1 MGASSYGPP
10 RHSSRVG
17 PRVARIRVP
26 GDQLAAT
33 AAPER
38 TTATALSGSLDR
50 GAHRTTATAHGS
62 PHCRGRQGDRR
73 RPVGDNGGP
82 PEGRKPVTEDRSV
95 PNRTP
100 ESRPGRGQELE
111 QQVISLAS
119 KNDRLAEALTSA
131 RQRIVDLQGQLDQ
144 VMRAPG
150 TYGTFLSA
158 YLEDREADVML
169 AGRKM
174 RLAVAATL
182 PLGAVR
188 PGQEVRLN
196 EQLAVVAA
204 AGYEAVGDVAVVR
217 EILDGDRVLAA
228 IRADDERVLRLAG
241 PLLGTH
247 LRLGDAVVA
256 DLRTGFATDLVQ
268 RSEIEDLILEEQPDT
283 QYADIGGLDLQI
295 EQIRDAI
302 ELPFTHPELYR
313 EHGLRPP
320 KGVLLYGPPGT
331 GKTLIARA
339 VAHSLAQ
346 LAGGENGTSY
356 FLNIKGPKLL
366 NKFVGETERQIRV
379 IFARARER
387 ASSGVPVIVFFD
399 EMESLF
405 RIRGAGVSSD
415 VETTIVPQLL
425 AEIDGV
431 ETLDN
436 VVVIGASNREDM
448 IDPAILRPG
457 RLDLKIRIDRP
468 DARGAVEIFS
478 KYLTEDLPLHPAEVG
493 AHGGDRAAAV
503 RSMIEAA
510 VERLYS
516 TGDANRYL
524 ELTYAD
530 GTREV
535 LFVKDFVSGAL
546 IANVVDRAKKS
557 AIKDLLATGERGISR
572 RHVLGALEQE
582 LRESEDLRSSTD
594 PDQWSRITGR
604 RGGRITHLRVL
615 RSDDDAHASVVDSPS
630 PRVGGS
636 ESAARAAQGIVD
648 VELPEGVL

>member
-1 MGASSYGPP
+1 
-10 RHSSRVG
+10 
-17 PRVARIRVP
+17 
-26 GDQLAAT
+26 
-33 AAPER
+33 
-38 TTATALSGSLDR
+38 
-50 GAHRTTATAHGS
+50 
-62 PHCRGRQGDRR
+62 
-73 RPVGDNGGP
+73 
-82 PEGRKPVTEDRSV
+82 
-95 PNRTP
+95 
-100 ESRPGRGQELE
+100 
-111 QQVISLAS
+111 
-119 KNDRLAEALTSA
+119 
-131 RQRIVDLQGQLDQ
+131 
-144 VMRAPG
+144 
-150 TYGTFLSA
+150 
-158 YLEDREADVML
+158 
-169 AGRKM
+169 AGFE
-174 RLAVAATL
+174 
-182 PLGAVR
+182 PI
-188 PGQEVRLN
+188 
-196 EQLAVVAA
+196 
-204 AGYEAVGDVAVVR
+204 GDVAVIR
-217 EILDGDRVLAA
+217 EVLEGDRVLAA
-228 IRADDERVLRLAG
+228 VRADDERILRLAG
-241 PLLGTH
+241 PLLGIP
-247 LRLGDAVVA
+247 LRIGDAVVA
-256 DLRTGFATDLVQ
+256 DLRTSFATDLVQ

-283 QYADIGGLDLQI
+283 EYSDIGGLDPQI

-339 VAHSLAQ
+339 VARSLAQ
-346 LAGGENGTSY
+346 LAGGEGGTSY
-356 FLNIKGPKLL
+356 FLNIKGPELL

-387 ASSGVPVIVFFD
+387 ATSGVPVIVFFD

-405 RIRGAGVSSD
+405 RIRGAGISSD

-468 DARGAVEIFS
+468 DAAGARDIFS
-478 KYLTEDLPLHPAEVG
+478 KYLTPDLPLRDRDVDA
-493 AHGGDRAAAV
+493 AGGDRQAAV
-503 RSMIEAA
+503 DAMIEAA

-516 TGDANRYL
+516 TGPENEYL

-535 LFVKDFVSGAL
+535 LHVKDFSSGAL

-557 AIKDLLATGERGISR
+557 AIKALLTTGERGITTT
-572 RHVLGALEQE
+572 HVLEAIEQE

-594 PDQWSRITGR
+594 PEQWSRITGR

-615 RSDDDAHASVVDSPS
+615 RGRDDDGAPPAPVPPPGPGPRQEGGRDAGIVVDG
-630 PRVGGS
+630 PREEPGAPREG
-636 ESAARAAQGIVD
+636 RAERAGIVD
-648 VELPEGVL
+648 LELPEGAL